1 MCLVKCEFKKRKE
14 IESILV
20 ETLKIRGLRMNTT
33 YEKELRSLQN
43 WIENANMG
51 LATVGAVTTDTVSAN
66 NIYYQ
71 ISKIADG
78 IVNEYPFYATEL
90 NNISKNL
97 FRNSAYGSVALNSA
111 AFGELFVIIHHIIKE
126 PVDMSV
132 WREIHPRIAMTS
144 QSLFSD
150 GYYDSAA
157 EKAVKEVESRL
168 RELFQQLKPG
178 VSVPAKIGDIV
189 GALLTENG
197 AYHFVDLSTVSGRDY
212 RRGIQSLFEGI
223 FAAYRNPS
231 AHANLSCT
239 RREAIEQI
247 MLASQLMYILNK

>member
-1 MCLVKCEFKKRKE
+1 
-14 IESILV
+14 
-20 ETLKIRGLRMNTT
+20 MNTT

-71 ISKIADG
+71 ISTIADG

-126 PVDMSV
+126 PVDMSGMGGNV
-132 WREIHPRIAMTS
+132 GLGGSGPP
-144 QSLFSD
+144 
-150 GYYDSAA
+150 
-157 EKAVKEVESRL
+157 
-168 RELFQQLKPG
+168 ELCLLYLAI
-178 VSVPAKIGDIV
+178 VS
-189 GALLTENG
+189 
-197 AYHFVDLSTVSGRDY
+197 
-212 RRGIQSLFEGI
+212 IQT
-223 FAAYRNPS
+223 R
-231 AHANLSCT
+231 AN
-239 RREAIEQI
+239 
-247 MLASQLMYILNK
+247 

>member
-51 LATVGAVTTDTVSAN
+51 LATVGAVTTDTV
-66 NIYYQ
+66 
-71 ISKIADG
+71 
-78 IVNEYPFYATEL
+78 
-90 NNISKNL
+90 SKNL

-223 FAAYRNPS
+223 FAAYRNPT